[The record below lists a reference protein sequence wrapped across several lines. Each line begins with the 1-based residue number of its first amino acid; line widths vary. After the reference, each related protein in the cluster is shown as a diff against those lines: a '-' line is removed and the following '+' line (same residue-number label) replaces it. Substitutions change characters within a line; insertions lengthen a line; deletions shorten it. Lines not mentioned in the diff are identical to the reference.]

1 MMTVGDRIK
10 ERRTQLGLSQQELA
24 NRLGLKSRAA
34 VCTVENNREDLTLDR
49 LIRYAQALQ
58 VSPSFLMGWDANES
72 DEVNI
77 VSIDETLDIYE
88 KDFLTE
94 FRKLSNDSKN
104 KLWDRMMELQ
114 ILEGVGKE

>member
-49 LIRYAQALQ
+49 LVRYAQALQ

-77 VSIDETLDIYE
+77 VNIHTDIDMYE
-88 KDFLTE
+88 AKFLAE
-94 FRKLSNDSKN
+94 YRKLSNESKN

-114 ILEGVGKE
+114 ILEGVEK